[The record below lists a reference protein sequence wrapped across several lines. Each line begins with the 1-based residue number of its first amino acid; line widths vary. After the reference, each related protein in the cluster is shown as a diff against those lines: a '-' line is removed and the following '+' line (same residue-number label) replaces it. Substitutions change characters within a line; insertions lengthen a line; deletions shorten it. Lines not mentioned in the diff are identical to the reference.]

1 MFISSDEYATSANL
15 TATKLT
21 MIITETSYYI
31 KNRQLPIAKL
41 REIIFH
47 NLLFTVVCLEIFRLV
62 ILLWKLTFLPLLN
75 FIMRHFQKTKQILAT
90 KLGSMDH
97 EITKDDHCTT
107 IMTIDDHIST
117 TYIPNTT
124 TDNHSTITDLH
135 SATTD
140 DHSITTEDYNIV
152 EINYL

>member
-1 MFISSDEYATSANL
+1 
-15 TATKLT
+15 
-21 MIITETSYYI
+21 
-31 KNRQLPIAKL
+31 
-41 REIIFH
+41 
-47 NLLFTVVCLEIFRLV
+47 
-62 ILLWKLTFLPLLN
+62 
-75 FIMRHFQKTKQILAT
+75 MRHFQKTKQILAT

-124 TDNHSTITDLH
+124 TTDNHSTITDLH
-135 SATTD
+135 SVTTD

-152 EINYL
+152 EINFL